1 MHFLTKTQFAA
12 LLPQRD
18 AMCLLDTA
26 DSWNAT
32 GIVCGSMSHT
42 RVENPLRCRG
52 QLPAV
57 AGIEYAAQAMALH
70 GALAVQRAE
79 VSPQAGVSPLAMATP
94 GMLASVR
101 DVMLHVTRLD
111 DIPDRLTVSATQLV
125 AQQRHLLYSF
135 SVEGGGRI
143 LLEGRIAVALGGEGG
158 AV

>member
-1 MHFLTKTQFAA
+1 MPSLTKTQFAA

-42 RVENPLRCRG
+42 RIENPLRCRG
-52 QLPAV
+52 HLPAV

-70 GALAVQRAE
+70 GALAAHQEHA
-79 VSPQAGVSPLAMATP
+79 AP

-101 DVMLHVTRLD
+101 DVVLHVARLD
-111 DIPDRLTVSATQLV
+111 DITDRLTVSATQLV
-125 AQQRHLLYSF
+125 AQKRHLLYSF
-135 SVEGGGRI
+135 LVEGGGRV
-143 LLEGRIAVALGGEGG
+143 LVKGRIAVALGGEGG

>member
-1 MHFLTKTQFAA
+1 MPCLTKAQFAA

-26 DSWNAT
+26 DSWDAT

-42 RVENPLRCRG
+42 RAENPLRCRAR
-52 QLPAV
+52 LPAV

-70 GALAVQRAE
+70 GALATHRERA
-79 VSPQAGVSPLAMATP
+79 AP
-94 GMLASVR
+94 GMLAGVR
-101 DVMLHVTRLD
+101 DLVLHVARLD

-135 SVEGGGRI
+135 RIEAGARI
-143 LLEGRIAVALGGEGG
+143 LLEGRIAVALGVEGG
-158 AV
+158 AI